1 MNVMSLDHQF
11 QQSMRRQRLIV
22 LGFGVV
28 LFVYLLVPMLIVI
41 PASFTSGSFLQVPPD
56 GFSWRWYAS
65 VLEDQRWFDALA
77 VSFQV
82 SGTAAVIAI
91 IVGTLAAI
99 ALARSPRAAGIFRPF
114 FFLPMV
120 LPYVVFALGLR
131 QAGQAAGLQ
140 GSLIPLVVGQ
150 AVLCLPIA
158 FLTVSSGLVAVDRA
172 LVRAAQSMGASWWRT
187 VWSVELPLLKRSIA
201 MGLVLAFA
209 FGFDEVVLALFLA
222 PPGQSTLP
230 AKLYNEA
237 TQNVSPL
244 LASVAGYVILFT
256 VVAFVLVYVI
266 FRLLS
271 KRSKRRFE
279 LAKDQSA

>member
-1 MNVMSLDHQF
+1 MNPMSMEYQF
-11 QQSMRRQRLIV
+11 QSSLKRFTPLSIA
-22 LGFGVV
+22 FGIILVI
-28 LFVYLLVPMLIVI
+28 YLLVPMLIVI
-41 PASFTSGSFLQVPPD
+41 PASFTSGAFLQVPPD
-56 GFSWRWYAS
+56 GFSWRWYAQ
-65 VLEDQRWFDALA
+65 VLDDQRWFRALA

-82 SGTAAVIAI
+82 SGIAAIVAS

-99 ALARSPRAAGIFRPF
+99 ALARSARAAKMFRPL

-131 QAGQAAGLQ
+131 QAGQAAGFQ
-140 GSLIPLVVGQ
+140 GSLVPLIVGQ

-158 FLTVSSGLVAVDRA
+158 FLTVSSGLVNVDPA
-172 LVRAAQSMGASWWRT
+172 LVRAARSMGASWWRT
-187 VWSVELPLLKRSIA
+187 VWRIEIPLLKRSLV
-201 MGLVLAFA
+201 MGLILSFA

-244 LASVAGYVILFT
+244 LASVAGYVIAIT
-256 VVAFVLVYVI
+256 VLVVVVLFLVI
-266 FRLLS
+266 RMVNRRSSQRLNQAKELS
-271 KRSKRRFE
+271 
-279 LAKDQSA
+279 